1 MGNGSHMSDEQWLSR
16 AQIDEVIAGLSAADL
31 IEGTSNG
38 RKDAAVAGAAFDSAA
53 ARLSLSNGTPATQH
67 VRAADFSYLAERI
80 GEAINV
86 DSPKSD
92 PTSELLASPIDG
104 T

>member
-1 MGNGSHMSDEQWLSR
+1 MSQLDWLTR
-16 AQIDEVIAGLSAADL
+16 EQIDEVIAGLSAADL

-53 ARLSLSNGTPATQH
+53 ARLGISNGTPATQH
-67 VRAADFSYLAERI
+67 VRAADFQYLASQL

-86 DSPKSD
+86 DSPLSETTSD
-92 PTSELLASPIDG
+92 LLDSAAVG
-104 T
+104 E

>member
-1 MGNGSHMSDEQWLSR
+1 MDWLTR
-16 AQIDEVIAGLSAADL
+16 EQIDEVVANLSAADL

-38 RKDAAVAGAAFDSAA
+38 QKDAQVAGSAFNSAA
-53 ARLSLSNGTPATQH
+53 ARMELSNGTPATQH
-67 VRAADFSYLAERI
+67 VRAADFGYLAERI

-92 PTSELLASPIDG
+92 PATSSPDSG
-104 T
+104 EPGA

>member
-1 MGNGSHMSDEQWLSR
+1 MGNGSHLMDEWMTR
-16 AQIDEVIAGLSAADL
+16 EQIDEVIAGLSAADL

-53 ARLSLSNGTPATQH
+53 ARMGVSNGTPATQH
-67 VRAADFSYLAERI
+67 VRAADFSYLANQL

-86 DSPKSD
+86 DAHLSEE
-92 PTSELLASPIDG
+92 TSTLLDSAAAG
-104 T
+104 E

>member
-1 MGNGSHMSDEQWLSR
+1 MDWLTR
-16 AQIDEVIAGLSAADL
+16 EQIDEVVSNLSAADL

-38 RKDAAVAGAAFDSAA
+38 KKDAEVAGTAFDSAA
-53 ARLSLSNGTPATQH
+53 NRMELSNGTPATQH
-67 VRAADFSYLAERI
+67 VRAADFAYLAERI

-92 PTSELLASPIDG
+92 PTTSSPDSVEPG
-104 T
+104 A